1 LPQSFWNCWKGDE
14 QLSLLLFDASQRGC
28 AIGVAPDA
36 TAPELFA
43 AEELQRYLSQ
53 ATGGTFPIMQAA
65 DGAGLLVGEIGRSKV
80 QVPVLSED
88 GYLMRRVGAQVV
100 LLGGSPRAT
109 LYAAYHFLETL
120 GFRWLEPGFDAMPRL
135 EKIEVGELD
144 LVEEPVYTFRS
155 IIDFPFTV
163 ERMVKEADWAAKNRL
178 NWVHPGINHPHVWDE
193 VRGSETV
200 LPEVLKR
207 GLRMLWGGH
216 TFQTWIPND
225 IYFTEHPEY
234 FALVNGERIPQQND
248 RGSLCLSNAEMQQ
261 EVAKNILRFAKANP
275 GIDAFDL
282 WMNDT
287 EDWCE
292 CEECKHFEG
301 EQDYERYPEF
311 MRFGGTLQQSR
322 AYYTFANNVARMVRA
337 ENTDIILSPLAYARS
352 QEPPNELHTEPNVFV
367 GFTNFLRTR
376 NKCLL
381 DPDDARNAAFVK
393 TIERWQGHAENLFI
407 YEYFSYPLTYNA
419 FTEYLNNFAD
429 TAAEMRFYPT
439 IGIRKCSSEG
449 AGEGYWRPMVMY
461 AYGRLLWNPEQPHE
475 AIMEDFC
482 RHAYGEAAEL
492 MLEFWQIQERR
503 EPFLTQR
510 DKNLVMVR
518 QAKTLT
524 SDPQVLDRLAH
535 LEALLLM
542 PDRITKWPDG
552 AEPAEAIQGI
562 NVEP

>member
-1 LPQSFWNCWKGDE
+1 
-14 QLSLLLFDASQRGC
+14 
-28 AIGVAPDA
+28 
-36 TAPELFA
+36 
-43 AEELQRYLSQ
+43 
-53 ATGGTFPIMQAA
+53 
-65 DGAGLLVGEIGRSKV
+65 
-80 QVPVLSED
+80 
-88 GYLMRRVGAQVV
+88 
-100 LLGGSPRAT
+100 
-109 LYAAYHFLETL
+109 
-120 GFRWLEPGFDAMPRL
+120 
-135 EKIEVGELD
+135 
-144 LVEEPVYTFRS
+144 VEEPVYTFRS

-163 ERMVKEADWAAKNRL
+163 ERMLKEADWAAKNRL
-178 NWVHPGINHPHVWDE
+178 NWVHPGVNDPHTWE
-193 VRGSETV
+193 TVRGNATV

-225 IYFTEHPEY
+225 LYFDAHPEY

-248 RGSLCLSNAEMQQ
+248 RGGLCLSNVEMQC
-261 EVAKNILRFAKANP
+261 EVAQNILHFATANP

-292 CEECKHFEG
+292 CEECRRFEG
-301 EQDYERYPEF
+301 EADYERYPEF
-311 MRFGGTLQQSR
+311 LHFAGAPQKSR
-322 AYYTFANNVARMVRA
+322 SYFTFVNNVARMVHA
-337 ENTDIILSPLAYARS
+337 ENPAILLSPLAYARS
-352 QEPPNELHTEPNVFV
+352 YEPPNELHTEPNVFV

-381 DPDDARNAAFVK
+381 DPGDARNAAFVE
-393 TIERWQGHAENLFI
+393 TIKRWQAHAGHLFI

-419 FTEYLNNFAD
+419 FTEYLTNIAD
-429 TAAEMRFYPT
+429 LAAELRFYPT
-439 IGIRKCSSEG
+439 IGIRQCSSEG

-461 AYGRLLWNPEQPHE
+461 AYGRLLWNPELSYE

-482 RHAYGEAAEL
+482 RYAYGEAADV
-492 MLEFWQIQERR
+492 MLEFWQIQEKR

-510 DKNLVMVR
+510 DKNLAMVR

-524 SDPQVLDRLAH
+524 GDAQVLARLAH

-552 AEPAEAIQGI
+552 TEMAQAIQGI

>member
-1 LPQSFWNCWKGDE
+1 M
-14 QLSLLLFDASQRGC
+14 LLLPLNA
-28 AIGVAPDA
+28 AIGVSSDA
-36 TAPELFA
+36 SAPECFA
-43 AEELQRYLSQ
+43 AEELQRYLAQ
-53 ATGGTFPIMQAA
+53 ATGGSFPIVHEAT
-65 DGAGLLVGEIGRSKV
+65 GTGLLVGEIGRSLV
-80 QVPVLSED
+80 EAPTLSED
-88 GYLMRRVGAQVV
+88 GYVMKRVGAQVV

-120 GFRWLEPGFDAMPRL
+120 GFRWLEPGFDAVPSL
-135 EKIEVGELD
+135 AKIEVGELD
-144 LVEEPVYTFRS
+144 RVEEPVYTFRS

-163 ERMVKEADWAAKNRL
+163 ERMLKEADWAAKNRL

-193 VRGSETV
+193 VRGNETV

-225 IYFTEHPEY
+225 VYFDEHPEY
-234 FALVNGERIPQQND
+234 FALVRGERIPQQND
-248 RGSLCLSNAEMQQ
+248 RGSLCLSNTEMQK
-261 EVAKNILRFAKANP
+261 EVAKNIVQFAQENP
-275 GIDAFDL
+275 GIEAFDL

-287 EDWCE
+287 VDWCE
-292 CEECKHFEG
+292 CEECRRFEG
-301 EQDYERYPEF
+301 ESDYEHYPEY
-311 MRFGGTLQQSR
+311 MRFEGRPQQSR
-322 AYYTFANNVARMVRA
+322 SYFTFVNNVARLVRA
-337 ENTDIILSPLAYARS
+337 ANPHILLSPLAYANS
-352 QEPPNELHTEPNVFV
+352 TEPSDDLRMEPNVLV
-367 GFTNFLRTR
+367 GFANFLRTR

-381 DPDDARNAAFVK
+381 DPEDARNAAFLD
-393 TIERWQGHAENLFI
+393 TIRRWQGHAENLFL

-419 FTEYLNNFAD
+419 FTEYLNNVAD
-429 TAAEMRFYPT
+429 TAAELRFYPT
-439 IGIRKCSSEG
+439 IGIRQCSSEG

-461 AYGRLLWNPEQPHE
+461 AYGRLLWNPEQSHE

-482 RHAYGEAAEL
+482 RHAYGEAAGL

-503 EPFLTQR
+503 APFLTQR
-510 DKNLVMVR
+510 DKNLAMVR
-518 QAKTLT
+518 QAITLT

-552 AEPAEAIQGI
+552 AEKAEAIQGI